1 MFAVLNFSSTSEIA
15 IVDFVKMSNFL
26 ITEYE
31 FLYNGKDVSAKR
43 TNKSYDFLN
52 GRLTSLEQLETK
64 KQNTLDNLDN
74 QLKLISYKLHGC
86 IQKIRD
92 QINVFKT
99 SFAYLPGLSL
109 NYSKYEIASDI
120 SNFSAT
126 SLTYGSKTYDI
137 TSMMSGFDYDTTIN
151 THAWYDKK
159 LVSKKRKISRT
170 ETPNQNA
177 KKKSNFK
184 VSNVQLD
191 TKMHQNNSNE
201 QLDTK
206 MQQNNSNEQL
216 ETKMQQNNSNE
227 QLDTKNS
234 IEQLDT
240 KTETKS
246 QKRVEVKKSSTK
258 KFIAEYNF
266 SNTDILVKTSYQDNE
281 KMLAIAASQLFHD
294 EKCNEERQRS
304 FVFHILSIYA
314 EMRISFQE
322 FFLLLERTIQKLKDT
337 EMDRV
342 REDGLTNKTE
352 KNSLRDSLQR
362 RARKFVSSYGK
373 MIFDFLREYKSCQTN
388 LEKAI
393 LLNRIWPMSELTDEG
408 LETMSTLITETV
420 DMLYAE
426 DQLLVCLSVEGFQ
439 SFRNDLYSA
448 IQDETVSQLYFL
460 NQKENCLLRIQSLVS
475 STTAACFKKPSF
487 LNNLWTYVGE
497 YQSSILPKAESRRI
511 PWELRK
517 LKTNSLV
524 ETDSKTSTTKKRS
537 KTSISKTC
545 DDKEAIMSKASCAD
559 DTGSKME
566 DMIAEKHINGLS
578 CLETEDPQKTVT
590 VATTDLACDAD
601 SDCDPVSQDT
611 RNKRADATIDFAGDE
626 GTSSLQN
633 NDADGTTQIN
643 ISEIIVEED
652 VNIATT
658 SAGEDA
664 KQAIKYDSCD
674 DFGDDIEDCELLD
687 ETDFQSRPSDD
698 TASLNEVLVALLN
711 HLSIEE
717 IWENIDDLW
726 ENIDVQDLKRAD
738 LHAVT
743 PAPKNT
749 HQGSEAISDLQQTC
763 YRMQLSSLSPNQMQ
777 IQLSTT
783 AICTPNENG
792 VNNFQAAIDHLA
804 KEFCNNNQDSESFS
818 YSFFCNLQK
827 DLDFAAATTFDDFFT
842 IHEYIG
848 IFKLN
853 AHCSGK
859 NNIFHCILNCESEYV
874 LVYMDSHS
882 YCLEIWASHLS
893 SGNGTIQLFV
903 DTFRNMLQ
911 VIGSTKKLEVK
922 QNVFPET
929 DRSDVCSFMTLLC
942 HLFCIREGISKRN
955 CILSERK
962 RNTLKNMVDTD
973 KLPSID
979 AFLDVVKPLF
989 SIVVASSKVTTNV
1002 A

>member
-1 MFAVLNFSSTSEIA
+1 MYQNN
-15 IVDFVKMSNFL
+15 SN
-26 ITEYE
+26 
-31 FLYNGKDVSAKR
+31 
-43 TNKSYDFLN
+43 
-52 GRLTSLEQLETK
+52 EQ
-64 KQNTLDNLDN
+64 
-74 QLKLISYKLHGC
+74 
-86 IQKIRD
+86 
-92 QINVFKT
+92 F
-99 SFAYLPGLSL
+99 
-109 NYSKYEIASDI
+109 
-120 SNFSAT
+120 
-126 SLTYGSKTYDI
+126 
-137 TSMMSGFDYDTTIN
+137 
-151 THAWYDKK
+151 
-159 LVSKKRKISRT
+159 
-170 ETPNQNA
+170 
-177 KKKSNFK
+177 
-184 VSNVQLD
+184 D
-191 TKMHQNNSNE
+191 TKMHQNNYSNE
-201 QLDTK
+201 K
-206 MQQNNSNEQL
+206 
-216 ETKMQQNNSNE
+216 
-227 QLDTKNS
+227 LDTKNS

-240 KTETKS
+240 KMQQNNSINKQLDAKS

-266 SNTDILVKTSYQDNE
+266 SNTDILVKTSFQDNE

-294 EKCNEERQRS
+294 EKCNEERKRS

-322 FFLLLERTIQKLKDT
+322 FFLLLERTIQKLKDI
-337 EMDRV
+337 EMDRL
-342 REDGLTNKTE
+342 REDGLMNKAE
-352 KNSLRDSLQR
+352 KNSVRDSLQR

-373 MIFDFLREYKSCQTN
+373 MIFDFLREYKTCQSN
-388 LEKAI
+388 LERAI

-448 IQDETVSQLYFL
+448 IQDETVSQLYLL

-601 SDCDPVSQDT
+601 SDCDPVSTNNGLSCLKSQDT

-726 ENIDVQDLKRAD
+726 ENIDVQDLKSAD
-738 LHAVT
+738 LNTVT

-763 YRMQLSSLSPNQMQ
+763 YRMQLSSVSPIQ
-777 IQLSTT
+777 IQFQSST
-783 AICTPNENG
+783 AICSPNENG
-792 VNNFQAAIDHLA
+792 VNYFQAAIDHLA
-804 KEFCNNNQDSESFS
+804 KEFCNKNQDSESFS
-818 YSFFCNLQK
+818 YSFLCNLQK
-827 DLDFAAATTFDDFFT
+827 DLDIAAANSYDDFFT
-842 IHEYIG
+842 IHEYREILTIDNEPYRG
-848 IFKLN
+848 E
-853 AHCSGK
+853 

-882 YCLEIWASHLS
+882 NMDSFCLQIWASHLS

-903 DTFRNMLQ
+903 DNFRNMLQ
-911 VIGSTKKLEVK
+911 VIGSTRKLEVL

-955 CILSERK
+955 TVREQK
-962 RNTLKNMVDTD
+962 KYT
-973 KLPSID
+973 
-979 AFLDVVKPLF
+979 
-989 SIVVASSKVTTNV
+989 
-1002 A
+1002 